1 MMDEEVEMRNRTR
14 WMIGAVMAVIL
25 LLGSPLIAAPAPP
38 DGEEVEAID
47 INTADV
53 EELMELPGVG
63 PAYAERIVAYREEN
77 GPFESVEEIMNVRGI
92 GEKTFLRIRDRIRV
106 GKVKEGKGGKR

>member
-1 MMDEEVEMRNRTR
+1 MRNRTR
-14 WMIGAVMAVIL
+14 WMIGAVLAVIL

-38 DGEEVEAID
+38 DGKEVETID
-47 INTADV
+47 INTAGV

-106 GKVKEGKGGKR
+106 GKVKNGKGGKG